1 MMTKDSSGVSS
12 TQSPLSTDGRGRSYR
27 PELGAAFEDR
37 LGAAQQ
43 RYSRDDS
50 RTDTRNDTRSG
61 RDERKDE
68 DRQKKTDDRAGR
80 AQAEGQGKTG
90 DKPLKRF
97 GEQEQGQDGRAPF
110 EGLAQLGPNP
120 LRGLDMVAPVAGV
133 QGMDPALIAQLDRIA
148 AAIAEARPNGVDKQ
162 MSIAFGKHDS
172 LMQGA
177 VLTRDASGALSIHI
191 AGLHPGV
198 TAAQSTR
205 LQQELRARLMARK
218 LEVHEI
224 AFVDGGP
231 QSQGQKDQRQVAG
244 RHG

>member
-1 MMTKDSSGVSS
+1 MMTKDSSGISS
-12 TQSPLSTDGRGRSYR
+12 TQTPLSNDGRGRSYR

-50 RTDTRNDTRSG
+50 RNDTRSG
-61 RDERKDE
+61 RDERKDD
-68 DRQKKTDDRAGR
+68 DRQKKAEDRDGRTQADAG
-80 AQAEGQGKTG
+80 QAKNGAKQF
-90 DKPLKRF
+90 KRF

-110 EGLAQLGPNP
+110 EGLTQLGANP
-120 LRGLDMVAPVAGV
+120 LRGLDMVAPVASV

-162 MSIAFGKHDS
+162 MSITFGKNDT

-177 VLTRDASGALSIHI
+177 ILTRDASGALSIHI

-198 TAAQSTR
+198 TAVQSTR

-218 LEVHEI
+218 LEVREI

-231 QSQGQKDQRQVAG
+231 EGRGNAPRPQGAERQG
-244 RHG
+244 